1 MQHTARKMHHV
12 ERFSMDTEGVVNRR
26 MFVVIAV
33 VVVAID
39 IASAQH
45 ESIYSARIHE
55 VSMTGLVY
63 NEI

>member
-1 MQHTARKMHHV
+1 
-12 ERFSMDTEGVVNRR
+12 MDTEGVVNRR